1 MGSPLVPS
9 GSSPLHAPLIMLASL
24 AFPRCSHKAAAQR
37 TEKHISVPPLQYWH
51 EMRCWAPMS
60 SISATGERM
69 WSPATSIL
77 TAFDSRRTIWNRYL
91 YIGASGFVAGGSMI
105 KLHTKQVACSIADGS
120 FELEEL
126 GEDDSI
132 YHYDQAHMDALNSTR
147 PWKEDPNYFKKV
159 RISGEHASPPWR
171 HRLRLAPPPPCVGF
185 PSSPPRPRQ
194 SAGRPAARKHA
205 HAPRAVVSDPSS
217 SFLQRW
223 PCSRLL
229 STHTAARSGDGQE
242 SK

>member
-1 MGSPLVPS
+1 
-9 GSSPLHAPLIMLASL
+9 
-24 AFPRCSHKAAAQR
+24 
-37 TEKHISVPPLQYWH
+37 
-51 EMRCWAPMS
+51 
-60 SISATGERM
+60 
-69 WSPATSIL
+69 
-77 TAFDSRRTIWNRYL
+77 
-91 YIGASGFVAGGSMI
+91 MI

-205 HAPRAVVSDPSS
+205 HAPRAVVSLTPHRLSCSGGPAQDCSPRTQRRDRATGRKASS
-217 SFLQRW
+217 GVGGGRHGGGGIRGRGREKEVRSFVRFAVLLLRLCGLLLW
-223 PCSRLL
+223 FWVSTLTLSPCPCKGLR
-229 STHTAARSGDGQE
+229 
-242 SK
+242 